1 MKKRML
7 VEIRFVRFNWIT
19 HGSRN
24 LRNPRRDANFWYALP
39 IPSDLRSLL
48 AIRFLLN
55 RWYVCRCWEFDF
67 TNKVHAKSNFS
78 KCKHPNNWCSEVWHM
93 SVSFPVRCSF
103 FTLQRGNPETCRTL
117 MVVLVTKGAGPV
129 PPKVD
134 RAAVFGPCSSF
145 DFGRMST
152 EFQLLLVET
161 SKCCVGIYSKG
172 ITNPYDFSF

>member
-1 MKKRML
+1 MKRML
-7 VEIRFVRFNWIT
+7 VEIRFVSFNWIT

-67 TNKVHAKSNFS
+67 ANKSYAKLNFS
-78 KCKHPNNWCSEVWHM
+78 KCKHPINWCSEVWHM

-103 FTLQRGNPETCRTL
+103 LHFNGETRRHAAPWWMVWWRRVLGPSCQSRQSCNFWALQL
-117 MVVLVTKGAGPV
+117 SWLW
-129 PPKVD
+129 
-134 RAAVFGPCSSF
+134 
-145 DFGRMST
+145 
-152 EFQLLLVET
+152 
-161 SKCCVGIYSKG
+161 
-172 ITNPYDFSF
+172 

>member
-1 MKKRML
+1 MKKML

-117 MVVLVTKGAGPV
+117 MDVLVTKGAGPIL
-129 PPKVD
+129 PK
-134 RAAVFGPCSSF
+134 
-145 DFGRMST
+145 ST
-152 EFQLLLVET
+152 ELQFLGHAAHLTLVGRAQNFICSWWELR
-161 SKCCVGIYSKG
+161 SVA
-172 ITNPYDFSF
+172 